1 MSAHYRRVSRE
12 HFTKSIKIDRMY
24 CSNCG
29 AEMHDATCMSCQRS
43 LPPSARGTID
53 LRTGF
58 MLAGWWRRF
67 GQVFADTVIL
77 VAPSLLVFS
86 LFDEWDGFVIGSLV
100 ALCAQ
105 GVYFVKFLS
114 GVRGQTLGNRVAASR
129 VRDANTGK
137 RITGMQAFRRWAFV
151 ALYAAFVLG
160 PYPVGQVA
168 FYVAVLVDCLFP
180 LWDPRKQTLHDKFA
194 GTIVVVA

>member
-1 MSAHYRRVSRE
+1 MSANYQRVSRE
-12 HFTKSIKIDRMY
+12 HFTESIKIDRMY

-29 AEMHDATCMSCQRS
+29 SEMNDATCMACQRS
-43 LPPSARGTID
+43 LPPNARGKID

-67 GQVFADTVIL
+67 GQVFADTIIL
-77 VAPSLLVFS
+77 LLPSLIVFS
-86 LFDEWDGFVIGSLV
+86 LFDELDGFVIGSLV

-114 GVRGQTLGNRVAASR
+114 GARGQTLGNRVAASR
-129 VRDANTGK
+129 VRNADTGK
-137 RITGMQAFRRWAFV
+137 QITWVQAFKRWAFV
-151 ALYAAFVLG
+151 AVYAAFALG
-160 PYPVGQVA
+160 PHPVGQIA
-168 FYVAVLVDCLFP
+168 FYLAVLVDCLFP